1 MGRFWMGVG
10 ILLVFLALGLWIAG
24 SMDGVHQQICTTLDQ
39 AAQQTVNGDLDTGIA
54 LAQQAQ
60 ERWQHNW
67 HATAAVADHE
77 PMDEIDSLFAQLEL
91 YGTVGRQVEFAA
103 YCTRLSQLI
112 SAVGEAHTLT
122 WWNLL

>member
-1 MGRFWMGVG
+1 MGRFWLGVG

-24 SMDGVHQQICTTLDQ
+24 SMDGIHQQICATLDQ
-39 AAQQTVNGDLDTGIA
+39 AAQHIVSGDLDTGIA
-54 LAQQAQ
+54 LVRQAQ
-60 ERWQHNW
+60 ECWQHNW
-67 HATAAVADHE
+67 HGIAAVADHE

-91 YGTVGRQVEFAA
+91 YGTVGQQVEFAA

-112 SAVGEAHTLT
+112 SAMGDAHTLT